1 MMHANH
7 LVIFSVC
14 LCGASSKAIK
24 HGVLTLKA
32 RGVLCPARRGRS
44 NPPRFSCPHNISVF
58 VPLLTPPHRFIC
70 RGSEYRMYNE
80 MMSCPTSLPF
90 NQTKHSTDLL
100 ASLCI
105 SHIFNLHWLAIAAT
119 LHVCALDWWTP
130 PIQKQND
137 HENLRSHGAY
147 VTPLHNVLHVIFT
160 MNPKL
165 CIIWDSLWGWTG
177 SCWGR
182 RAICWERFASGSRTA
197 NRSPTDTE
205 PGKQKQI
212 NMMLAISGSKKNY
225 VMQWLSKESSYE

>member
-1 MMHANH
+1 MMHANR
-7 LVIFSVC
+7 LVIFFCVFMWGKFKSDQARCVNPQSPRGSLSCKSWTFQSTSFLLPSQHIC
-14 LCGASSKAIK
+14 LCSTS
-24 HGVLTLKA
+24 H
-32 RGVLCPARRGRS
+32 
-44 NPPRFSCPHNISVF
+44 
-58 VPLLTPPHRFIC
+58 TPPHRFIG
-70 RGSEYRMYNE
+70 RGAEYRMYNE
-80 MMSCPTSLPF
+80 MMSCPTGLPF

-160 MNPKL
+160 MNRKL
-165 CIIWDSLWGWTG
+165 CILGDSLWGWTG

-205 PGKQKQI
+205 PGKQKRI
-212 NMMLAISGSKKNY
+212 NMMLAISGS
-225 VMQWLSKESSYE
+225 